1 MSTQPF
7 GRFLL
12 AQKDA
17 PGPLGE
23 LAQSAA
29 RDPKFPRDGTPEQVS
44 AQLHRHEAPTEFHEA
59 LEEAE
64 TTWRNLN

>member
-12 AQKDA
+12 TQQNA
-17 PGPLGE
+17 PGALGE
-23 LAQSAA
+23 LAQAAA
-29 RDPKFPRDGTPEQVS
+29 RDPRFPKDGNPRDISQRLN
-44 AQLHRHEAPTEFHEA
+44 QHEAPPEFHEA

-64 TTWRNLN
+64 AEWRSLR